1 MNNCSWVYGFLRD
14 ISSDILKLIV
24 RTMIINGNKLVPV
37 IEYISV

>member
-1 MNNCSWVYGFLRD
+1 MNCSWVHGFLRD